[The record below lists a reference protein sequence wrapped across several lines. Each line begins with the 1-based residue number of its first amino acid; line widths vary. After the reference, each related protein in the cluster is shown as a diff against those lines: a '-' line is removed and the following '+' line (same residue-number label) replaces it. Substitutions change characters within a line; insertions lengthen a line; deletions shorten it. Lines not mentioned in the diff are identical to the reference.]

1 MNYIKMRGKKGTLHP
16 NPDDPPRRRANKR
29 RGRGTYANDRPP
41 IVSVISR
48 RTGEYRGWVVEHAD
62 GATSKDILV
71 STLPLPECV
80 LYTDEATNYTS
91 APMEH
96 HTVCHAIH
104 EWARDDD
111 GDGRR
116 EVHCNSCEGI
126 GAALR
131 TYLRPFRGVHKYFLA
146 EYVATFETM
155 FNAKS
160 ISPSVVQRMAFGD
173 PLHSGDS

>member
-1 MNYIKMRGKKGTLHP
+1 MRGKKGRLHP

-29 RGRGTYANDRPP
+29 RGRGTYDNDRPP

-48 RTGEYRGWVVEHAD
+48 RTGEYRAWVVEHAD
-62 GATSKDILV
+62 GATSKAILV
-71 STLPLPECV
+71 SALPLPDSV
-80 LYTDEATNYTS
+80 LYTDDATNYTS
-91 APMEH
+91 LPMDH
-96 HTVCHAIH
+96 HTVCHARH

-131 TYLRPFRGVHKYFLA
+131 TYLRTFRGVHKYYLA
-146 EYVATFETM
+146 EYLATFETI

-160 ISPSVVQRMAFGD
+160 IRPAIVQRMAFGD
-173 PLHSGDS
+173 TFHPDDS